1 MKIIYVVPFA
11 YPSSS
16 ANSLRVKGMIDALV
30 LAGHEVEI
38 CAGISNQTGQD
49 NCVNSE
55 GLNVYCVNE
64 YKKGLF
70 AQVHAGM
77 RGLFLGN
84 NTLHWLQSLQQKP
97 DVIVLYGTHLG
108 YLLRLLPFCKRHG
121 IRLLLDVVEWY
132 DPRHLPGGFFGPF
145 ALSNELSMRFFAK
158 KVDGIFVIS
167 RYLEQHFSG
176 QGCKTLR
183 VPPMFSI
190 QQARPPQFREVN
202 GLLNICYVGSPGKKE
217 DFLSIFY
224 GLQIAYDAGC
234 RFVMHIV
241 GVTAREFKHS
251 YGLDLLSILKIDGVV
266 QFYGRVANIEAKR
279 IVASCDFLVVLR
291 KNERFVQAGFPS
303 KVAESLCLGTPIMAN
318 LMSNLDEYLIE
329 DENSIIV
336 TDVSAVGFSM
346 AIRHA
351 NQLKK
356 EQYISIMQKKALD
369 TGQLSFA
376 AQTYAT
382 AMDTFIS
389 EIVKR

>member
-1 MKIIYVVPFA
+1 
-11 YPSSS
+11 
-16 ANSLRVKGMIDALV
+16 
-30 LAGHEVEI
+30 
-38 CAGISNQTGQD
+38 
-49 NCVNSE
+49 
-55 GLNVYCVNE
+55 
-64 YKKGLF
+64 
-70 AQVHAGM
+70 
-77 RGLFLGN
+77 
-84 NTLHWLQSLQQKP
+84 
-97 DVIVLYGTHLG
+97 
-108 YLLRLLPFCKRHG
+108 
-121 IRLLLDVVEWY
+121 
-132 DPRHLPGGFFGPF
+132 
-145 ALSNELSMRFFAK
+145 
-158 KVDGIFVIS
+158 
-167 RYLEQHFSG
+167 
-176 QGCKTLR
+176 
-183 VPPMFSI
+183 
-190 QQARPPQFREVN
+190 
-202 GLLNICYVGSPGKKE
+202 
-217 DFLSIFY
+217 
-224 GLQIAYDAGC
+224 
-234 RFVMHIV
+234 MHIV
-241 GVTAREFKHS
+241 GVTALEFKHS